1 MAQLRSGRRPY
12 SSVRWQHVL
21 SVLVALFTVYLFQH
35 RSMVPPPAS
44 CGEERHM
51 CASRLI
57 VTPVLLPAVFSGIA
71 PGQVI
76 AATAFLAPP
85 P

>member
-1 MAQLRSGRRPY
+1 
-12 SSVRWQHVL
+12 
-21 SVLVALFTVYLFQH
+21 
-35 RSMVPPPAS
+35 
-44 CGEERHM
+44 M

-76 AATAFLAPP
+76 ATTASASMTGGRRYPSPGPSDALGYPV
-85 P
+85 